1 MPLKEEIKSI
11 IVRSGWTMSDIV
23 RALNEKYNR
32 NDSIQNLSAK
42 LSRGTLKYKEALEI
56 ADVIGY
62 TLEWVPKKQ

>member
-11 IVRSGWTMSDIV
+11 IVKSGWSMSDIV

-42 LSRGTLKYKEALEI
+42 LSRGTLKYKEAQEI
-56 ADVIGY
+56 AEIIGF
-62 TLEWVPKKQ
+62 TIEWIPKNH